1 MKKVI
6 STIII
11 VILSLLLYST
21 AYAATMEIVTEPAE
35 LVSAG
40 TITIKFS
47 VTNDS
52 AKNMSNMTIRGYGI
66 LDNDNSLAGYEIVP
80 LQSIIFYKRNVSITA
95 DMLGTPIT
103 YTFSWVEGGEAK
115 SLQKSITL
123 GSGTTPPIQTAIE
136 ASRTASKKSGKEGD
150 KVTLTY
156 TLKNPTTLAMTDI
169 SIKDP
174 IAGTTAIKTGLS
186 LDPGATKTETYEYTI
201 QGQEAVSQP
210 TITYKI
216 NGEEKSVT
224 LDKLAISIVNLNI
237 QTTVTMGEQ
246 TADGVLF
253 TIALKNTGNQ
263 NVNKI
268 KITDELGNAV
278 NADSFT
284 LQAGNENVLS
294 YTVKTDTLRVVSF
307 TIKGTDQSGQPYEDK
322 TQNYDVYPF
331 IDPSNVSLQLVAQIV
346 ENLNEDGNIKIRFV
360 IQNNSQVEIKNAVI
374 REAQLGE
381 VVSSTEILPLG
392 ETAQEKILKIGQ
404 PRELEFMLS
413 AYDPSGTEHTY
424 ASKVTALIVSTP
436 NPPVETAAPTDS
448 EQEDK
453 GTNKTLVT
461 ILIVLAVLMA
471 IAGIALLVL
480 SIYER
485 KRNAEYDTINSNARD
500 PRGNTKR
507 QQSPDGRGSSNRN
520 KGNAIEHR
528 SPIVENKPHT
538 PNTERPIR
546 GPEPMRAQPPQ
557 FQDGFNQVQKPP
569 RYDYDRPQPNADLP
583 NSDTPPRQ
591 SPPVQRPQPQ
601 SYNPGSNY
609 AQAPYR
615 EQPVNTGRHDQYAN
629 GYDQGKEPYNN
640 MRFAQPPQYTPPA
653 PSGVDTQ
660 QIKYTP
666 EPTVAA
672 PRQYDGSEQD
682 NNTTLQDGSRAQ
694 ASLGVRN
701 KVHRVRPVDEDKD

>member
-40 TITIKFS
+40 SITIKFS

-66 LDNDNSLAGYEIVP
+66 ADNDNSLASYEIVP

-103 YTFSWVEGGEAK
+103 YTFSWVEGGEAR

-123 GSGTTPPIQTAIE
+123 GTGTTQPVQTAIE

-174 IAGTTAIKTGLS
+174 IAGSTTIKTGLS
-186 LDPGATKTETYEYTI
+186 LDPGATRTETYEYTI
-201 QGQEAVSQP
+201 QSQEATSQP

-237 QTTVTMGEQ
+237 QTTVTVGEQ

-263 NVNKI
+263 TVDKI

-278 NADSFT
+278 NTDSFT

-294 YTVKTDTLRVVSF
+294 FMVKTETLRVVSF

-346 ENLNEDGNIKIRFV
+346 ENLNEDGNVKIRFV
-360 IQNNSQVEIKNAVI
+360 IQNNSQVEIKNTVI

-381 VVSSTEILPLG
+381 VASLTDVLPLG
-392 ETAQEKILKIGQ
+392 ETTQEKILKIGE
-404 PRELEFMLS
+404 PRELEFVLS
-413 AYDPSGTEHTY
+413 AYDPSGTEHMYT
-424 ASKVTALIVSTP
+424 SKVTALIVATP
-436 NPPVETAAPTDS
+436 TPPLESATPTDD
-448 EQEDK
+448 EQDEK
-453 GTNKTLVT
+453 GANNTLVT

-471 IAGIALLVL
+471 IAGVALLIL

-500 PRGNTKR
+500 PRGGSRR
-507 QQSPDGRGSSNRN
+507 QQTPESRGSSKRN
-520 KGNAIEHR
+520 KGSIIENHQ
-528 SPIVENKPHT
+528 PAVEKRAHN
-538 PNTERPIR
+538 PNPERPIR
-546 GPEPMRAQPPQ
+546 GPESMRTQPPQ
-557 FQDGFNQVQKPP
+557 SPQTGFNPAQRAP
-569 RYDYDRPQPNADLP
+569 RYDYDRPQQPGSSDLQ
-583 NSDTPPRQ
+583 NGAAPRQ
-591 SPPVQRPQPQ
+591 ATPVNRPQPQ
-601 SYNPGSNY
+601 SYNPGANY
-609 AQAPYR
+609 TQAPYR
-615 EQPVNTGRHDQYAN
+615 EQPVNTG
-629 GYDQGKEPYNN
+629 GYEQGKEPYND

-653 PSGVDTQ
+653 PLGVNPSQ
-660 QIKYTP
+660 QGYAP
-666 EPTVAA
+666 LEPPVVA
-672 PRQYDGSEQD
+672 PNQYDGIEQD
-682 NNTTLQDGSRAQ
+682 DNTTLQDGSRAQ

-701 KVHRVRPVDEDKD
+701 KVHRVRPVDEDKN